1 MLERGS
7 TVVVKFGSSTLV
19 STPGN
24 AINDAN
30 FISIAQSIVEL
41 HQAGLNIVVV
51 SSGAVALGRRQLS
64 DLADKVDVTSKQVLA
79 TIGQHHLMA
88 LWSSAFAQVSTLCG
102 QVLVTKAELSSRT
115 ANLNVRDTLQAMLNA
130 GVVPIVNEND
140 SVAVDEIRYG
150 DNDSLAAQVALAIG
164 AAGVVLWTDVP
175 GMYTANPRT
184 DASAKLIASL
194 SASELEQFR
203 NCVGGAGTRLG
214 TGGMMTKLDAAS
226 LAATGGIWTRIVGCA
241 PLDALSAVIAGG
253 YPSTLV
259 TPTVALQDGRTRWI
273 LANPVDGR
281 IICNAGAADWIISK
295 GASLLAVGVIDVAGA
310 FVRGDIVRI
319 FHAETHIATGIARY
333 DAHEVVQ
340 ISGCRDADIEKVL
353 GYTAGP
359 VVIHRDD
366 LALV

>member
-1 MLERGS
+1 MLERGA

-19 STPGN
+19 STPEN

-30 FISIAQSIVEL
+30 FNSIAQSIVEL
-41 HQAGLNIVVV
+41 HQAGINVVVV

-64 DLADKVDVTSKQVLA
+64 ELADKVDVTSKQVLA

-164 AAGVVLWTDVP
+164 AAGVVLWTDVS
-175 GMYTANPRT
+175 GMYTANPRIDT
-184 DASAKLIASL
+184 AARLVESL

-203 NCVGGAGTRLG
+203 KCVGGPGTHLG
-214 TGGMMTKLDAAS
+214 TGGMVTKLDAAS

-241 PLDALSAVIAGG
+241 PLDALMAVIAGE

-273 LANPVDGR
+273 LANPGDGR
-281 IICNAGAADWIISK
+281 IICNVGAADWIIRK
-295 GASLLAVGVIDVAGA
+295 GASLLAVGIVDVKGA

-319 FHAETHIATGIARY
+319 YNGETHIATGIARY
-333 DAHEVVQ
+333 DAHEVEQ
-340 ISGCRDADIEKVL
+340 ISGCREADIEQVL

-366 LALV
+366 LALL

>member
-1 MLERGS
+1 MLERGAI
-7 TVVVKFGSSTLV
+7 VVVKFGSSTLV
-19 STPGN
+19 TTPGN
-24 AINDAN
+24 TVNEAN
-30 FISIAQSIVEL
+30 FASIVQSIEDL
-41 HQAGLNIVVV
+41 HQAGINVVIV

-64 DLADKVDVTSKQVLA
+64 ALADKADITSKQVLA

-175 GMYTANPRT
+175 GMYTGNPRIDT
-184 DASAKLIASL
+184 AARLVESL

-203 NCVGGAGTRLG
+203 KYVGGAGTHLG
-214 TGGMMTKLDAAS
+214 TGGMLTKLDAAS

-241 PLDALSAVIAGG
+241 PLDALVAVIAGE

-273 LANPVDGR
+273 LANPGDGR
-281 IICNAGAADWIISK
+281 IICNVGAADWIIRK
-295 GASLLAVGVIDVAGA
+295 GASLLAVGVVDVAGT
-310 FVRGDIVRI
+310 FVRGDIVRMYSGDV
-319 FHAETHIATGIARY
+319 HIATGIARY
-333 DAHEVVQ
+333 DAYEVKQ
-340 ISGCRDADIEKVL
+340 ISGCREADIEQVL

-366 LALV
+366 LALL

>member
-1 MLERGS
+1 MLERGAI
-7 TVVVKFGSSTLV
+7 VVIKFGSSTLV
-19 STPGN
+19 TTPGN
-24 AINDAN
+24 TVNEAN
-30 FISIAQSIVEL
+30 FASIVQSIEDL
-41 HQAGLNIVVV
+41 HQVGINVVIV

-64 DLADKVDVTSKQVLA
+64 ALADKADITSKQVLA

-164 AAGVVLWTDVP
+164 AAGVVLWTDVT
-175 GMYTANPRT
+175 GMYTGNPRIDT
-184 DASAKLIASL
+184 AARLVESL

-203 NCVGGAGTRLG
+203 KCVGGAGTHLG

-241 PLDALSAVIAGG
+241 PLGALMAVIAGE

-273 LANPVDGR
+273 LANPGDGR
-281 IICNAGAADWIISK
+281 IICNVGAADWIIRK
-295 GASLLAVGVIDVAGA
+295 GASLLAVGVVDVAGT
-310 FVRGDIVRI
+310 FVRGDIVRMYSGDV
-319 FHAETHIATGIARY
+319 HIATGIARY
-333 DAHEVVQ
+333 DAYEVKQ
-340 ISGCRDADIEKVL
+340 ISGCREADIEQVL

-366 LALV
+366 LALL

>member
-7 TVVVKFGSSTLV
+7 IVVVKFGSSTLV
-19 STPGN
+19 TTPGN
-24 AINDAN
+24 TVNEAN
-30 FISIAQSIVEL
+30 FASIVQSIEDL
-41 HQAGLNIVVV
+41 HQAGINVVIV

-64 DLADKVDVTSKQVLA
+64 ALADKVDITSKQVLA
-79 TIGQHHLMA
+79 TIGQHQLMS

-175 GMYTANPRT
+175 GMYTANPRIDT
-184 DASAKLIASL
+184 AARLVESL

-203 NCVGGAGTRLG
+203 KCVGGAGTHLG

-226 LAATGGIWTRIVGCA
+226 IAATGGIWTRIVGCA
-241 PLDALSAVIAGG
+241 PLDALMAVILGE

-273 LANPVDGR
+273 LANPGDGR
-281 IICNAGAADWIISK
+281 IICNVGAADWIIRK
-295 GASLLAVGVIDVAGA
+295 GASLLAVGVVDVAGT
-310 FVRGDIVRI
+310 FVRGDIVRMYSG
-319 FHAETHIATGIARY
+319 EVHIATGIARY
-333 DAHEVVQ
+333 DAYEVKQ
-340 ISGCRDADIEKVL
+340 ISGCRDSEIEPVL

-366 LALV
+366 LALL

>member
-1 MLERGS
+1 MLERGA

-19 STPGN
+19 STPEN

-30 FISIAQSIVEL
+30 FNSIAQSIVEL
-41 HQAGLNIVVV
+41 HQAGINVVVV

-64 DLADKVDVTSKQVLA
+64 ELADKVDVTSKQVLA

-164 AAGVVLWTDVP
+164 AAGVVLWTDVS
-175 GMYTANPRT
+175 GMYTANPRIDT
-184 DASAKLIASL
+184 AARLVESL

-203 NCVGGAGTRLG
+203 KCVGGPGTHLG
-214 TGGMMTKLDAAS
+214 TGGMVTKLDAAS

-241 PLDALSAVIAGG
+241 PLDALMAVIAGE

-273 LANPVDGR
+273 LANPGDGR
-281 IICNAGAADWIISK
+281 IICNVGAADWIIRK
-295 GASLLAVGVIDVAGA
+295 GASLLAVGVVDVKGA

-319 FHAETHIATGIARY
+319 YNGETHIATGIARY
-333 DAHEVVQ
+333 DAHEVEQ
-340 ISGCRDADIEKVL
+340 ISGCREADIEQVL

-366 LALV
+366 LALL

>member
-1 MLERGS
+1 MLERGAI
-7 TVVVKFGSSTLV
+7 VVIKFGSSTLV
-19 STPGN
+19 TTPGN
-24 AINDAN
+24 TVNEAN
-30 FISIAQSIVEL
+30 FASIVQSIEDL
-41 HQAGLNIVVV
+41 HQAGINVVIV

-64 DLADKVDVTSKQVLA
+64 ALADKADITSKQVLA

-88 LWSSAFAQVSTLCG
+88 LWSSAFAHVSTLCG

-175 GMYTANPRT
+175 GMYTGNPRIDT
-184 DASAKLIASL
+184 AARLVESL

-203 NCVGGAGTRLG
+203 KYVGGAGTHLG
-214 TGGMMTKLDAAS
+214 TGGMLTKLDAAS

-241 PLDALSAVIAGG
+241 PLDALVAVIAGE

-273 LANPVDGR
+273 LANPGDGR
-281 IICNAGAADWIISK
+281 IICNVGAADWIIRK
-295 GASLLAVGVIDVAGA
+295 GASLLAVGVVDVAGT
-310 FVRGDIVRI
+310 FVRGDIVRMYSGDV
-319 FHAETHIATGIARY
+319 HIATGIARY
-333 DAHEVVQ
+333 DAYEVKQ
-340 ISGCRDADIEKVL
+340 ISGCREADIEQVL

-366 LALV
+366 LALL

>member
-1 MLERGS
+1 MLERGAI
-7 TVVVKFGSSTLV
+7 VVVKFGSSTLV
-19 STPGN
+19 TTPGN
-24 AINDAN
+24 TVNEAN
-30 FISIAQSIVEL
+30 FASIVQSIEDM
-41 HQAGLNIVVV
+41 HQAGINVVIV

-64 DLADKVDVTSKQVLA
+64 SLADKVDITSKQVLA

-175 GMYTANPRT
+175 GMYTGNPRIDT
-184 DASAKLIASL
+184 AARLVESL

-203 NCVGGAGTRLG
+203 KYVGGAGTHLG

-241 PLDALSAVIAGG
+241 PLDALVAVIAGE

-273 LANPVDGR
+273 LANPGDGR
-281 IICNAGAADWIISK
+281 IICNVGAADWIIRK
-295 GASLLAVGVIDVAGA
+295 GASLLAVGVVDVAGT
-310 FVRGDIVRI
+310 FVRGDIVRMYSGDV
-319 FHAETHIATGIARY
+319 HIATGIARY
-333 DAHEVVQ
+333 DAYEVKQ
-340 ISGCRDADIEKVL
+340 ISGCREADIEQVL

-366 LALV
+366 LALL

>member
-1 MLERGS
+1 MLERGAI
-7 TVVVKFGSSTLV
+7 VVIKFGSSTLV
-19 STPGN
+19 KTPGN
-24 AINDAN
+24 TVNEAN
-30 FISIAQSIVEL
+30 FASIVHSIEDL
-41 HQAGLNIVVV
+41 HQAGINVVIV

-64 DLADKVDVTSKQVLA
+64 ALADKVDITSKQVLA

-164 AAGVVLWTDVP
+164 AAGVVLWTDVS
-175 GMYTANPRT
+175 GMYTGNPRIDT
-184 DASAKLIASL
+184 AARLVESL

-203 NCVGGAGTRLG
+203 KCVGGPGTHLG
-214 TGGMMTKLDAAS
+214 TGGMVTKLDAAS

-241 PLDALSAVIAGG
+241 PLDALMAVIAGE

-273 LANPVDGR
+273 LANPGDGR
-281 IICNAGAADWIISK
+281 ITCNVGAADWIIRK
-295 GASLLAVGVIDVAGA
+295 GASLLAVGIVDVKGA

-319 FHAETHIATGIARY
+319 YNGETHIATGIARY
-333 DAHEVVQ
+333 DAYEVKQ
-340 ISGCRDADIEKVL
+340 ISGCREADIEQVL

-366 LALV
+366 LALL

>member
-1 MLERGS
+1 MLERGAI
-7 TVVVKFGSSTLV
+7 VVVKFGSSTLV
-19 STPGN
+19 TTPGN
-24 AINDAN
+24 TVNEAN
-30 FISIAQSIVEL
+30 FASIVQSIEDL
-41 HQAGLNIVVV
+41 HQAGINVVIV

-64 DLADKVDVTSKQVLA
+64 ALADKADITSKQVLA

-175 GMYTANPRT
+175 GMYTGNPRIDT
-184 DASAKLIASL
+184 AARLVESL

-203 NCVGGAGTRLG
+203 KYVGGAGTHLG
-214 TGGMMTKLDAAS
+214 TGGMVTKLDAAS

-241 PLDALSAVIAGG
+241 PLDALVAVIAGE

-273 LANPVDGR
+273 LANPGDGR
-281 IICNAGAADWIISK
+281 IICNVGAADWIIRK
-295 GASLLAVGVIDVAGA
+295 GASLLAVGVVDVAGT
-310 FVRGDIVRI
+310 FVRGDIVRMYSGDV
-319 FHAETHIATGIARY
+319 HIATGIARY
-333 DAHEVVQ
+333 DAYEVKQ
-340 ISGCRDADIEKVL
+340 ISGCREADIEQVL

-366 LALV
+366 LALL